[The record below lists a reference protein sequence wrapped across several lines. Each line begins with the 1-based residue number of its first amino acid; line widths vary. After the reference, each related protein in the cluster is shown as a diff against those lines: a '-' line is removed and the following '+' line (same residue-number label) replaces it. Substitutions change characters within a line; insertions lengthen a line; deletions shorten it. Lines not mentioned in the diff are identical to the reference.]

1 VIATGL
7 YNARAPLTIVE
18 NLALQA
24 APDERITGNQRYFI
38 KASKGLAYIWQKK
51 KSIGRGWS
59 HI

>member
-1 VIATGL
+1 MGTGL

-24 APDERITGNQRYFI
+24 APDERITGNQRYLI
-38 KASKGLAYIWQKK
+38 KASKGLAYIFNK